1 MKRFDAVDGIES
13 YTVQIDN
20 QIEEV
25 DIKLNSEVREL
36 LNYVKDLRN
45 SSGMHSGWALGT
57 ELNSIVT
64 ILAMIYDE
72 RLEEEEIRD
81 RVPAVQNAWENYK
94 LLLDM
99 VKKENK
105 Q

>member
-1 MKRFDAVDGIES
+1 MKSFVARNGIES
-13 YTVQIDN
+13 YTVEIND

-25 DIKLNSEVREL
+25 DIKLDSEVREL

-64 ILAMIYDE
+64 ILAMIYNE
-72 RLEEEEIRD
+72 RLEEQEIRD
-81 RVPAVQNAWENYK
+81 RVPAVQNAWENYR

-99 VKKENK
+99 VKKDNK